1 MTFENATGRFLGSIF
16 GLIFKF
22 FLPTLVLI
30 LCTGLGAG
38 ACPAQDRDEAVL
50 ARFQEA
56 SALAVDPTG
65 RLYVA
70 DAGPDVV
77 RVLGPD
83 GAVRATL
90 GGTGTRAGEFDDPLD
105 LDPTNGQTLYVA
117 DAGNGR
123 LQHFSAERQYL
134 GARPVGASSSEGER
148 VFDDGRDGAD
158 VQGAGRPVAVVS
170 SNGDETFAVDERERA
185 VVHFTPPGRRERL
198 IGPASRLDEPVDLA
212 LGDDRRLYVA
222 DRGRGDILV
231 YDTFGTFVK
240 RLSTGALPA
249 LRAVSVHAG
258 RLWIVCAERVV
269 VWTLG
274 SQRSRRHRP
283 RLDAPLVGAVP
294 QGERLFLLTEH
305 RLLRRDS
312 W

>member
-1 MTFENATGRFLGSIF
+1 MRRPRRRARTSPIGPFVRWMLA
-16 GLIFKF
+16 
-22 FLPTLVLI
+22 LI
-30 LCTGLGAG
+30 LCAGLGSG
-38 ACPAQDRDEAVL
+38 ACLAQDSRGEAVL

-70 DAGPDVV
+70 DAGRDVV

-83 GAVRATL
+83 GAAQATL
-90 GGTGTRAGEFDDPLD
+90 GGTGTRAGEFDDPID

-123 LQHFSAERQYL
+123 LQYFSAERQYL
-134 GARPVGASSSEGER
+134 GAIPVGAASGEGER
-148 VFDDGRDGAD
+148 AFDDGRDGAD
-158 VQGAGRPVAVVS
+158 VQGSGRPVAVAS
-170 SNGDETFAVDERERA
+170 SNSDETFVVDGRERG
-185 VVHFTPPGRRERL
+185 VVHFSPQGRRERL
-198 IGPASRLDEPVDLA
+198 IGPSSRLDDPVDLA

-231 YDTFGTFVK
+231 YDTFGTFLE
-240 RLSTGALPA
+240 RLPTGALPS
-249 LRAVSVHAG
+249 LQAVSVHAG
-258 RLWIVCAERVV
+258 RLWIVCADRVV
-269 VWTLG
+269 VWALDARQG
-274 SQRSRRHRP
+274 RRHRV
-283 RLDAPLVGAVP
+283 RLDAPLVGALP
-294 QGERLFLLTEH
+294 WGDRLFLLTEH